1 MTEAMREA
9 LGEKPVTPGE
19 SVSAGIP
26 RESEGTEAT
35 VGQSASGG
43 RIATS
48 VTRSLVRHDKGE
60 EPERKEGAER
70 VSPAPP
76 VLAAEPSGAGLPRQR
91 KKEGAER
98 VSSDALRAHFAS
110 LVAQGEAL
118 REELPGFDLDAAL
131 HDPAFLRL
139 TAPGLGV
146 GVREAWCALHRE
158 AFEERAARRGAEEA
172 KALLARTAAQ
182 GALRPREGG
191 GLDAA
196 ALTRSDPRALS
207 HSARER
213 LREEIRA
220 AAARGE
226 KLYP

>member
-70 VSPAPP
+70 VSPASP

-91 KKEGAER
+91 KKEGADAAFSPTLNEGGGNRAER
-98 VSSDALRAHFAS
+98 VPSDVLRAHFAS

-158 AFEERAARRGAEEA
+158 AFEERAARRGSLLRRRPAEMPGAGEHGRGR
-172 KALLARTAAQ
+172 AR
-182 GALRPREGG
+182 
-191 GLDAA
+191 
-196 ALTRSDPRALS
+196 
-207 HSARER
+207 
-213 LREEIRA
+213 
-220 AAARGE
+220 RGI
-226 KLYP
+226 

>member
-60 EPERKEGAER
+60 EPERKEGADAAF
-70 VSPAPP
+70 SPT
-76 VLAAEPSGAGLPRQR
+76 LN
-91 KKEGAER
+91 EGGGNRAER
-98 VSSDALRAHFAS
+98 VPSDALRAHFAS